1 MAAKSGGSAGLPCM
15 AIAYSARAVS
25 VTAPASASTPQHAMA
40 AARRRDRISIE
51 GRVEARDNEPNLCGR
66 EELAAA
72 ANLTQRG
79 VYAGFI
85 APRNCAI
92 WRRGGVTL
100 LPQSASIDPLAGVK
114 AAGVKSAACAATD
127 RGDCA
132 ASDQSSPSDGTK
144 SAKPICGRQH
154 VQKDCLMTYRN
165 APARPAGRTLGA
177 LATAAGRTAGK
188 SAALSLALTAAAVSL
203 ALAQAKKP
211 APH

>member
-15 AIAYSARAVS
+15 AIAYSARAVC
-25 VTAPASASTPQHAMA
+25 AAALASASTPQHAMA

-51 GRVEARDNEPNLCGR
+51 GRAEARDNEPNLCGR

-114 AAGVKSAACAATD
+114 AAGVKARHARRRIEGIAPLRTSHHRRTGQN
-127 RGDCA
+127 R
-132 ASDQSSPSDGTK
+132 PSRFADG
-144 SAKPICGRQH
+144 S
-154 VQKDCLMTYRN
+154 TYR
-165 APARPAGRTLGA
+165 RT
-177 LATAAGRTAGK
+177 
-188 SAALSLALTAAAVSL
+188 VS
-203 ALAQAKKP
+203 
-211 APH
+211 